1 MIRPRDETRRD
12 ELLAAAF
19 DHAATHGLAT
29 LSLRPLAR
37 AIGTSDRM
45 LVHYFG
51 TKDELI
57 AQMLDRGKPSI
68 DGLLAAS
75 PDLTPGAL
83 AHHLW
88 AQMTGDGQQAPRVR
102 LMLEAMAL
110 ALHQPTKYAHVAAT
124 AHRGWIEPVTDALA
138 RALDVGHSDAAA
150 RATLLVSG
158 LKGLA
163 LDVFVTGDRARADA
177 AATLLIDAATRGQ

>member
-1 MIRPRDETRRD
+1 MTRPRDDRRRD

-19 DHAATHGLAT
+19 DHAAAHGLAT

-51 TKDELI
+51 SKDELVT
-57 AQMLDRGKPSI
+57 QMLERGRPSI

-75 PDLTPGAL
+75 PDLTPRAL

-88 AQMTGDGQQAPRVR
+88 SRMTGDGDQAPRVR

-110 ALHQPTKYAHVAAT
+110 ALHQPEKYARIAAT
-124 AHRGWIEPVTDALA
+124 AHRGWVEPVTEALA
-138 RALDVGHSDAAA
+138 HALGVEHADAAA
-150 RATLLVSG
+150 RATVLVSG

-163 LDVFVTGDRARADA
+163 LDVFVTGDRSRADA
-177 AATLLIDAATRGQ
+177 AAALLIDAATA